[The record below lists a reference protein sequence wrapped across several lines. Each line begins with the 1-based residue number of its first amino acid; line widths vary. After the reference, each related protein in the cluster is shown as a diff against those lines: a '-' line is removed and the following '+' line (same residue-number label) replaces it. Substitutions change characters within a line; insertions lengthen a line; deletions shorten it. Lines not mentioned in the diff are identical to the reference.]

1 LGDCSHRTYHRKEHH
16 TNKIKFIGLD
26 VHLATI
32 MLAIKGDEATKE
44 AIDDWHYLGS
54 KATG

>member
-1 LGDCSHRTYHRKEHH
+1 M
-16 TNKIKFIGLD
+16 NKIKFIGLD

-44 AIDDWHYLGS
+44 AIDDWHYLGP